1 MSDTQTLA
9 AKMAV
14 KLVNKLSDIA
24 TGNPAA
30 KPAVKPNI
38 VIIDARSAGYDGEPA
53 RIMAVTD
60 ANTGMVNIKVERAW
74 REQPV
79 PADNTIVVTDTP
91 QMFNHWGLSF
101 NEREQMQ
108 AVLAAYK
115 AITAMGLL
123 KLDDT
128 LQRYNPAQVIQTR
141 KIDDRG
147 RALDFDSMG
156 MNNGH
161 IAVLLAVWAARMA
174 YGGYAITKEP
184 EAQHSDDNDDNDD
197 DDGDDMLP
205 FSV

>member
-14 KLVNKLSDIA
+14 KLVDKLSIIA
-24 TGNPAA
+24 TGTPAQKPA
-30 KPAVKPNI
+30 KPAAKPNI
-38 VIIDARSAGYDGEPA
+38 VIIDARAAGYDGEPA

-60 ANTGMVNIKVERAW
+60 ANTGMINIKVERAW

-91 QMFNHWGLSF
+91 QVFNHWGLSF

-108 AVLAAYK
+108 SVMASYK
-115 AITAMGLL
+115 AVTAAGLL

-141 KIDDRG
+141 KIDDKG

-156 MNNGH
+156 MNNGY
-161 IAVLLAVWAARMA
+161 IAVLLAVWAARMV
-174 YGGYAITKEP
+174 YGGYAITKEAD
-184 EAQHSDDNDDNDD
+184 EANNDD
-197 DDGDDMLP
+197 DSDDDMLP

>member
-14 KLVNKLSDIA
+14 KLVSKLSDMA
-24 TGNPAA
+24 TGKADKPAA
-30 KPAVKPNI
+30 PAAKPNI

-60 ANTGMVNIKVERAW
+60 ANSGMINIKVERAW

-91 QMFNHWGLSF
+91 QVFNHWGLSF

-108 AVLAAYK
+108 SVMASYK
-115 AITAMGLL
+115 AVTAAGLL

-161 IAVLLAVWAARMA
+161 IAVLLAVWAARMV

-184 EAQHSDDNDDNDD
+184 DEANNDD
-197 DDGDDMLP
+197 DDGDDDDMLP
-205 FSV
+205 FSI

>member
-24 TGNPAA
+24 TAKPKPAA
-30 KPAVKPNI
+30 KQNI
-38 VIIDARSAGYDGEPA
+38 VFIDARSAGYDGEPA

-60 ANTGMVNIKVERAW
+60 ANTGMVNIKVERDW

-79 PADNTIVVTDTP
+79 AADNTIVVTDTP

-108 AVLAAYK
+108 SVLAAYK
-115 AITAMGLL
+115 AITAVGLL
-123 KLDDT
+123 KLDAT

-174 YGGYAITKEP
+174 YGGYSITKEP
-184 EAQHSDDNDDNDD
+184 EEQHSDDDS

>member
-9 AKMAV
+9 ANMAV

-24 TGNPAA
+24 TAKPKPAA
-30 KPAVKPNI
+30 KQNI
-38 VIIDARSAGYDGEPA
+38 VFIDARSAGYDGEPA

-60 ANTGMVNIKVERAW
+60 ANTGMVNIKVERDW

-79 PADNTIVVTDTP
+79 AADNTIVVTDTP

-108 AVLAAYK
+108 SVLAAYK
-115 AITAMGLL
+115 AITAVGLL
-123 KLDDT
+123 KLDAT

-174 YGGYAITKEP
+174 YGGYSITKEP
-184 EAQHSDDNDDNDD
+184 EEQHSDDDS

>member
-1 MSDTQTLA
+1 MSATQTLA

-14 KLVNKLSDIA
+14 KLVDKLSGIA
-24 TGNPAA
+24 AGKPDKPAN
-30 KPAVKPNI
+30 PAVKPNI
-38 VIIDARSAGYDGEPA
+38 VIIDARSAGYDGDPA

-60 ANTGMVNIKVERAW
+60 ASTGMINVKVERPW

-79 PADNTIVVTDTP
+79 AADNTIVVTDTP
-91 QMFNHWGLSF
+91 QIFNHWGLSF

-108 AVLAAYK
+108 SVMASYK
-115 AITAMGLL
+115 AVTAAGLL
-123 KLDDT
+123 KLDDA

-174 YGGYAITKEP
+174 YGGYSITKEP
-184 EAQHSDDNDDNDD
+184 EEANSDDNDD
-197 DDGDDMLP
+197 DDMLP

>member
-1 MSDTQTLA
+1 MSDTQTKA

-14 KLVNKLSDIA
+14 KLVEKLSDIA
-24 TGNPAA
+24 TGKPNKPAQPAA
-30 KPAVKPNI
+30 KPNI

-60 ANTGMVNIKVERAW
+60 ANSGMINIKVERAW

-91 QMFNHWGLSF
+91 QVFNHWGLSF

-108 AVLAAYK
+108 SVMASYK
-115 AITAMGLL
+115 AVTAAGLL

-161 IAVLLAVWAARMA
+161 IAVLLAVWAARMV

-184 EAQHSDDNDDNDD
+184 EEADNDDNDGD
-197 DDGDDMLP
+197 DDDMLP

>member
-1 MSDTQTLA
+1 MSDTSGIA

-14 KLVNKLSDIA
+14 KLVEKLSGIA
-24 TGNPAA
+24 TSKPKPAA
-30 KPAVKPNI
+30 KPNI

-79 PADNTIVVTDTP
+79 AADNTIVVTDTP
-91 QMFNHWGLSF
+91 KMFNHWGLAF

-108 AVLAAYK
+108 SVLAAYK

-174 YGGYAITKEP
+174 YGGYSITKEP
-184 EAQHSDDNDDNDD
+184 EEQHSDDG

>member
-1 MSDTQTLA
+1 
-9 AKMAV
+9 
-14 KLVNKLSDIA
+14 
-24 TGNPAA
+24 
-30 KPAVKPNI
+30 
-38 VIIDARSAGYDGEPA
+38 
-53 RIMAVTD
+53 MAVTD
-60 ANTGMVNIKVERAW
+60 ANSGMINIKVERAW

-91 QMFNHWGLSF
+91 QVFNHWGLSF

-108 AVLAAYK
+108 SVMASYK
-115 AITAMGLL
+115 AVTAAGLL

-141 KIDDRG
+141 KIDDKG

-161 IAVLLAVWAARMA
+161 IAVLLAVWAARMV

-184 EAQHSDDNDDNDD
+184 DEANNDD
-197 DDGDDMLP
+197 DDGDDDDMLP
-205 FSV
+205 FSI

>member
-9 AKMAV
+9 ANMAV

-24 TGNPAA
+24 TAKPKPAA
-30 KPAVKPNI
+30 KPNI

-60 ANTGMVNIKVERAW
+60 ANTGMVNIKVERDW

-79 PADNTIVVTDTP
+79 AADNTIVVTDTP

-108 AVLAAYK
+108 SVLAAYK
-115 AITAMGLL
+115 AITAVGLL
-123 KLDDT
+123 KLDAT

-174 YGGYAITKEP
+174 YGGYSITKEP
-184 EAQHSDDNDDNDD
+184 EEQHSDDDS

>member
-14 KLVNKLSDIA
+14 KLVSKLSDIA
-24 TGNPAA
+24 TGKPATPAA
-30 KPAVKPNI
+30 KPNI
-38 VIIDARSAGYDGEPA
+38 VIIDARAASYDGEPA
-53 RIMAVTD
+53 RIMAITD
-60 ANTGMVNIKVERAW
+60 AATGMINIKVERAW

-79 PADNTIVVTDTP
+79 AADNTIVVTDTP

-108 AVLAAYK
+108 SVMASYK
-115 AITAMGLL
+115 AVTATGLL
-123 KLDDT
+123 KLDDS

-141 KIDDRG
+141 KIDDKG

-161 IAVLLAVWAARMA
+161 IAVLLAVWAARMV

-184 EAQHSDDNDDNDD
+184 DEANNDD
-197 DDGDDMLP
+197 DDGNDDDMLP

>member
-1 MSDTQTLA
+1 MSDTQTPA

-24 TGNPAA
+24 TAKPKPAA
-30 KPAVKPNI
+30 KQNI
-38 VIIDARSAGYDGEPA
+38 VFIDARSAGYDGEPA

-79 PADNTIVVTDTP
+79 AADNTIVVTDTP

-108 AVLAAYK
+108 SVMASYK
-115 AITAMGLL
+115 AVTATGLL
-123 KLDDT
+123 KLDDS

-141 KIDDRG
+141 KIDDKG

-161 IAVLLAVWAARMA
+161 IAVLLAVWAARMV

-184 EAQHSDDNDDNDD
+184 DEANNDD
-197 DDGDDMLP
+197 DDDDDDDDMLP

>member
-24 TGNPAA
+24 TGKPAA

-79 PADNTIVVTDTP
+79 PTDNTIVVTDTP

-174 YGGYAITKEP
+174 YGGYSITKEP
-184 EAQHSDDNDDNDD
+184 EEQHNDDDS

>member
-1 MSDTQTLA
+1 MSDTQTPA

-24 TGNPAA
+24 TAKPKPAA
-30 KPAVKPNI
+30 KQNI
-38 VIIDARSAGYDGEPA
+38 VFIDARSAGYDGEPA

-79 PADNTIVVTDTP
+79 AADNTIVVTDTP

-108 AVLAAYK
+108 SVMASYK
-115 AITAMGLL
+115 AVTATGLL
-123 KLDDT
+123 KLDDS
-128 LQRYNPAQVIQTR
+128 LQRYNPAQVIQTG
-141 KIDDRG
+141 KIDDKG

-161 IAVLLAVWAARMA
+161 IAVLLAVWAARMV

-184 EAQHSDDNDDNDD
+184 DEANNDD
-197 DDGDDMLP
+197 DDGNDDDMLP